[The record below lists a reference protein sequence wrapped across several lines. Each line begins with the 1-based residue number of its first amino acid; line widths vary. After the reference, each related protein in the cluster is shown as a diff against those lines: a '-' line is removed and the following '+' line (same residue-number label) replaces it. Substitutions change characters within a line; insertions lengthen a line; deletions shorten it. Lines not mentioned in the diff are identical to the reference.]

1 MAAVWTVSYR
11 IYLRDSTLVMD
22 NVIVY
27 LDEAAHALTV
37 LPSMLPAAQA
47 RAPIRW
53 IVVGCAPRVTHHV
66 SKWVTHSARQN
77 WRDKWADK
85 VFSQLLPVL
94 QVPGDEVVS
103 QIASGPLCDLTD
115 ALMRQYGAARVPD
128 ARRPKLGN
136 TRPPVLRQSAA
147 QAQGLLAYAAM
158 VAGSGM
164 LLAAD

>member
-1 MAAVWTVSYR
+1 
-11 IYLRDSTLVMD
+11 MD

-27 LDEAAHALTV
+27 VDEAACALAI
-37 LPSMLPAAQA
+37 LPALLPASQG

-77 WRDKWADK
+77 WRSKWADK
-85 VFSQLLPVL
+85 VFSQVLPLL
-94 QVPGDEVVS
+94 QGHGDEVVT

-115 ALMRQYGAARVPD
+115 ALMTQYGAGRVLD
-128 ARRPKLGN
+128 ARRPRPGN
-136 TRPPVLRQSAA
+136 ALQPVMRQPAA
-147 QAQGLLAYAAM
+147 QGHSLLAYVAM

>member
-1 MAAVWTVSYR
+1 
-11 IYLRDSTLVMD
+11 MD

-27 LDEAAHALTV
+27 LDEAAYALAA
-37 LPSMLPAAQA
+37 LPSMLPADQV
-47 RAPIRW
+47 RTPIRW

-77 WRDKWADK
+77 WRSKWADK
-85 VFSQLLPVL
+85 LFSQVLPLL
-94 QVPGDEVVS
+94 QGPGDEVVT

-115 ALMRQYGAARVPD
+115 ALMTQYGAGRVLD
-128 ARRPKLGN
+128 ARRPKPGN
-136 TRPPVLRQSAA
+136 TLQPVLRQPAA
-147 QAQGLLAYAAM
+147 QGQGLLGYAAM